1 MKILFVGNSNTYYN
15 DMPGTLEALA
25 HANGLDWQVESVTKG
40 GWSFR
45 QYADPADVMHEPLQA
60 KLAEEW
66 DIVFLQDRT
75 EYPLTDLDAS
85 LKGAA
90 AICGMMKKRPGRLFV
105 YATFARND
113 GHPHLEKLGMT
124 RTEMA
129 EGVHTAMAAVAA
141 HIGAELSDASGM
153 FHYMK
158 ECHNDIT
165 DIEMYDAD
173 LGHPSAAG
181 SYMVA
186 LLHYAAITGALPE
199 KIAAVP
205 SVRSANE
212 AEILKNAVAE
222 YLRCRDT
229 QGNPKT
235 RILFVGNSY
244 TYFHDLPA
252 TFASIAAAEGYDWTV
267 ESVTRGGWSF
277 AQYADPKN
285 IMHSPLIRKLIRPW
299 DAIFLQEQSYRPI
312 SDRENFLGGAR
323 DVCAL
328 MKNKPARLF
337 FYATWGRKDGCP
349 LLDELQMTR
358 LSMTEAL
365 HDAYA
370 EAAEQNGG
378 ILSDAGNAFAYTM
391 EHYPQI
397 NLYTAD
403 LSHPSDQGSYL
414 AALIHY
420 ASFTGS
426 LPDAVRFVPANV
438 SAEEAEQLLAAARG
452 FLEKNM

>member
-1 MKILFVGNSNTYYN
+1 MKILFIGNSNTYYH
-15 DMPGTLEALA
+15 DMPKTVEALA
-25 HANGLDWQVESVTKG
+25 RVNGLDWQVDSVTKG

-45 QYADPADVMHEPLQA
+45 QYANPEDVMHKPLQE
-60 KLAEEW
+60 KLREDW
-66 DIVFLQDRT
+66 DIIFLQDRT
-75 EYPLTDLDAS
+75 EYPLTDLES
-85 LKGAA
+85 SMKGAA
-90 AICGMMKKRPGRLFV
+90 AICAMMKKRPERLFV
-105 YATFARND
+105 YATFARDD
-113 GHPHLEKLGMT
+113 GHPHLEQLGMT

-129 EGVHTAMAAVAA
+129 EGIHNAMTALAA

-153 FHYMK
+153 FQYRK
-158 ECHNDIT
+158 ECHGDIT
-165 DIEMYDAD
+165 EIEMYAAD
-173 LGHPSAAG
+173 RGHFSPAG
-181 SYMVA
+181 AYMVA

-205 SVRSANE
+205 SVRSINE
-212 AEILKNAVAE
+212 AEILKKAVAE

-229 QGNPKT
+229 QGNPQT

-244 TYFHDLPA
+244 TYFHSMPS
-252 TFASIAAAEGYDWTV
+252 TFAAIAAAEGYDWTV
-267 ESVTRGGWSF
+267 ESVTKGGWSF
-277 AQYADPKN
+277 AQYADPAN
-285 IMHSPLIRKLIRPW
+285 VMHSPLIRKLIRPW

-358 LSMTEAL
+358 LSMTDAL
-365 HDAYA
+365 HEAYA
-370 EAAEQNGG
+370 EAAAQNGG
-378 ILSDAGNAFAYTM
+378 ILSDVGNAFAYTVD
-391 EHYPQI
+391 HYPQI
-397 NLYTAD
+397 DLYSPD

-426 LPDAVRFVPANV
+426 LPDAVRHVPANV
-438 SAEEAEQLLAAARG
+438 TAEEAETLLTAAKE
-452 FLEKNM
+452 FLAINR